1 MTALLLSVAVSLQP
15 LVSEDVLE
23 PSVQNEVDHAI
34 SKAPAEAWTAATNVV
49 SAVAVEPVPPAPCPV
64 CGSRPS
70 PVAAKSDRPVP
81 LLPDPD
87 WFGTNGLSATA
98 IALRLV
104 TSQQPD
110 GRWLVGTND
119 VTVTAL
125 RILNT
130 L

>member
-1 MTALLLSVAVSLQP
+1 MMPLLLSAALALP
-15 LVSEDVLE
+15 ALVSEDVLE
-23 PSVQNEVDHAI
+23 PSVQNEVDHAV
-34 SKAPAEAWTAATNVV
+34 SMAPADAWTAATNAVP
-49 SAVAVEPVPPAPCPV
+49 VAVRMPAPCPV

-70 PVAAKSDRPVP
+70 LPVPAPDRPA
-81 LLPDPD
+81 PD

-98 IALRLV
+98 IALKLV
-104 TSQQPD
+104 SSQRPD
-110 GRWLVGTND
+110 GRWTVGTND